1 MSEEYIIQK
10 REKDGELLKCEK
22 CGWVGTE
29 EEQEKIESKFLKSM
43 NVVGTVD
50 VCPRCKHRYFLL
62 WSKDKESAPHKLDKK
77 GRCCGRKPISY
88 KTSSGL
94 RACPDPHYYCSRCN
108 REFSPN
114 GEQRENRSW
123 ALDDGRF
130 YFRVA
135 SADQESCQLKK

>member
-50 VCPRCKHRYFLL
+50 VCPRCKHSYFLL
-62 WSKDKESAPHKLDKK
+62 L
-77 GRCCGRKPISY
+77 
-88 KTSSGL
+88 
-94 RACPDPHYYCSRCN
+94 
-108 REFSPN
+108 
-114 GEQRENRSW
+114 
-123 ALDDGRF
+123 
-130 YFRVA
+130 
-135 SADQESCQLKK
+135 